1 MDLAY
6 IINHLGEDREQYFG
20 AVAPPVMQSSMFGF
34 DDVASMRQALAHE
47 MDQPFYTRGH
57 NPTAAMLSKKLAAL
71 EGAEACLL
79 FGSGSG
85 AIAAA
90 VMSAV
95 QAGDH
100 VVCVQK
106 PYSWTHKL
114 LNQLLSRFGV
124 ENTMIDGTHPE
135 HFRQAIQPN
144 TKLFLMESPNSMTFE
159 LQDIPAVVAIAKK
172 HGILTAIDNSY
183 ATPLNQ
189 QPIRMGVDMVMHSAS
204 KYLNGHSD
212 VVAGVLCC
220 NRKRAEQIFK
230 SEYMTLGGVLSPH
243 DAWLMMRGLRTLPL
257 RMERVAQSTP
267 KVVEFLEN
275 HPRIKQVYYPWSESF
290 PQYEL
295 ARKQMRA
302 PAGQFSILLDAE
314 SPEEV
319 DAFCNQLQYFILA
332 CSWGGY
338 ESLIF
343 PMTAL
348 ATSANY
354 SQSSLPW
361 NLIRF
366 YVGLEGSDV
375 LITDLKQALAELD
388 QDQVRTVNNHDHW
401 ANE

>member
-6 IINHLGEDREQYFG
+6 IINHLGEEREQYFG
-20 AVAPPVMQSSMFGF
+20 AVSPPVVQASMFGF
-34 DDVASMRQALAHE
+34 DSVADMRQALARE

-57 NPTAAMLSKKLAAL
+57 NPTVHILSQKLAAL

-79 FGSGSG
+79 FGSGSA
-85 AIAAA
+85 AIAAG
-90 VMSAV
+90 VMSALS
-95 QAGDH
+95 AGDH

-106 PYSWTHKL
+106 PYSWTNKL

-124 ENTMIDGTHPE
+124 EATMIDGTDPE
-135 HFRQAIQPN
+135 NFRRAIQPQ
-144 TKLFLMESPNSMTFE
+144 TKLFLLESPCSMTFE
-159 LQDIPAVVAIAKK
+159 LQDIPAVVRIAKQ

-189 QPIRMGVDMVMHSAS
+189 QPIRLGVDMVMHSAS

-220 NRKRAEQIFK
+220 SRARAEQIFQ

-267 KVVEFLEN
+267 KVVEFLEH
-275 HPRIKQVYYPWSESF
+275 HPQVEQVYYPWAESC
-290 PQYEL
+290 PQRDL
-295 ARKQMRA
+295 ALKQMQQ
-302 PAGQFSILLDAE
+302 PAGQFSIKLRADR
-314 SPEEV
+314 PEVV
-319 DAFCNQLQYFILA
+319 DAFCDQLQYFMLA

-338 ESLIF
+338 ESLVF
-343 PMTAL
+343 PMSAL
-348 ATSANY
+348 TTSLNY
-354 SQSSLPW
+354 AGGPLPW

-366 YVGLEGSDV
+366 YVGLEAPDV
-375 LITDLKQALAELD
+375 LITDLKQALAEI
-388 QDQVRTVNNHDHW
+388 
-401 ANE
+401 EGE